1 MGSSTAYIVPLTPN
15 HSENPVASDSAMGRF
30 VILLLCLAYFSWPK
44 GCMGSGTGVSGGT
57 RGSGLGQ
64 LVKEFNEKN
73 KKWFSL
79 KCPSGESF
87 SVEEGSKP
95 EDILRNMKSS
105 CERRP
110 PYCPY
115 DVDNPELDCSAA
127 EGLLKEYDVEAACI
141 IHDLCY
147 MQFGDTDKR
156 RCDNDFHHNM
166 KELCSHPWWSFLP
179 FKFGIPIPIAAV
191 VNCPSV
197 TDIAYYA
204 VRDKGNSNTNFH
216 KNSRERKCR
225 NEYKKSP
232 APVNGSWG
240 SWSSWSSCDT
250 DCGSGTRYRTRNCNG
265 QKNGGKYCNGS
276 RRESKTCSNS
286 RKCSGS
292 SGSKEWYEER
302 DWSNFGGGFL

>member
-15 HSENPVASDSAMGRF
+15 HSENPIASDSAMGRF
-30 VILLLCLAYFSWPK
+30 VILLLCLAYFSWPQ

-64 LVKEFNEKN
+64 LVKEFNEK
-73 KKWFSL
+73 
-79 KCPSGESF
+79 
-87 SVEEGSKP
+87 
-95 EDILRNMKSS
+95 
-105 CERRP
+105 
-110 PYCPY
+110 
-115 DVDNPELDCSAA
+115 
-127 EGLLKEYDVEAACI
+127 
-141 IHDLCY
+141 
-147 MQFGDTDKR
+147 
-156 RCDNDFHHNM
+156 
-166 KELCSHPWWSFLP
+166 
-179 FKFGIPIPIAAV
+179 
-191 VNCPSV
+191 
-197 TDIAYYA
+197 
-204 VRDKGNSNTNFH
+204 
-216 KNSRERKCR
+216 
-225 NEYKKSP
+225 KSP

-250 DCGSGTRYRTRNCNG
+250 DCGSGPRYRTRNCNG